1 MLARPASP
9 SRREKGAST
18 LSVPSLQGAPAE
30 QHNSA
35 HRGARLS
42 TAAAAGS
49 GHVALAALAAAQA
62 AGTQDQPEPVAE
74 DGVPAELDQFFDE
87 LAGLLTS
94 PITSYQREK
103 LQASLV
109 GAIDARFATLLSRL
123 PA

>member
-1 MLARPASP
+1 MRCSPGPSP
-9 SRREKGAST
+9 SRREKGASD
-18 LSVPSLQGAPAE
+18 LSVPSLQGSPAE
-30 QHNSA
+30 QHNST

-49 GHVALAALAAAQA
+49 GHVALAALAAQA
-62 AGTQDQPEPVAE
+62 AGTQEQPDPVAG
-74 DGVPAELDQFFDE
+74 DGISAELDQFLDE

-103 LQASLV
+103 LQASLI
-109 GAIDARFATLLSRL
+109 GAIDARFATMLSRL